1 MKLYGLIGKSIS
13 HSFSKAFFDAKFK
26 KEGLNDC
33 FYNNFPMENLSG
45 FREFIKKNPE
55 LIGLN
60 VTIPFK
66 EEIISFLDF
75 LDKTA
80 SEVGA
85 VNTIKIIRKDSKIVL
100 KGFNT
105 DVIGFKE
112 SLVPL
117 INQNVR
123 SALILG
129 SGGASKAVKYVLK
142 ELKIDVLIVSRQEKK
157 SDFLNYDDLDEKI
170 IQENLLIVN
179 TTPLGT
185 FPEIKCSPSIPYSLI
200 TEKHILYDLVYNP
213 AETTF
218 LKKGSEQGARTKNGL
233 EMLEEQARASWGL
246 WNKD

>member
-1 MKLYGLIGKSIS
+1 
-13 HSFSKAFFDAKFK
+13 
-26 KEGLNDC
+26 
-33 FYNNFPMENLSG
+33 MENLSG

-157 SDFLNYDDLDEKI
+157 SDFLNYDDLDKKI